1 MQLLSQLWFVVFL
14 SEHIAS
20 HVNLKMLLSSYKR
33 LSYKNIESMRM
44 DKFMSWMSCQ
54 LVLCR
59 LLQPTCV
66 PNHSDF
72 LLGFIEYTC
81 LSACC
86 FFSGLV
92 EWQPEIQHL
101 QYHADIPWSGVFRS
115 AVTGSFTFSLGIFSW
130 RKLEIC
136 HPLFRQMS
144 SKLQVKSC
152 ISQHSPLVYD

>member
-1 MQLLSQLWFVVFL
+1 MSGKVDNSKQYYGIKMQLLSQLWFVVFL

-33 LSYKNIESMRM
+33 LSYKNIELMRM

-54 LVLCR
+54 LVLSR

-72 LLGFIEYTC
+72 LLGFIGYTC

-86 FFSGLV
+86 FYWLSRV
-92 EWQPEIQHL
+92 TTRNTSES
-101 QYHADIPWSGVFRS
+101 AIPGRYSMVRCFQICSYRFIS
-115 AVTGSFTFSLGIFSW
+115 IFFG
-130 RKLEIC
+130 C
-136 HPLFRQMS
+136 FQ
-144 SKLQVKSC
+144 
-152 ISQHSPLVYD
+152 